1 MAMPLL
7 KRLLFVFLCLLS
19 TVCFGA
25 EVAVGATREEV
36 MAQLGAPKSK
46 MGSGGREIFTYPKGR
61 IVFADGK
68 VVSIEWKSEPTAPSA
83 PAKPADA
90 KSP

>member
-1 MAMPLL
+1 MPLL
-7 KRLLFVFLCLLS
+7 KRMLLVFLCLVPAL
-19 TVCFGA
+19 CFGA

-46 MGSGGREIFTYPKGR
+46 MGSGTREIFTYPKGR

-68 VVSIEWKSEPTAPSA
+68 VVSIEWKGEPSIPPA

>member
-1 MAMPLL
+1 M
-7 KRLLFVFLCLLS
+7 LC
-19 TVCFGA
+19 GA
-25 EVAVGATREEV
+25 ELGIGATREEV

-61 IVFADGK
+61 IVLADGK
-68 VVSIEWKSEPTAPSA
+68 VVSIEWKSAPPAPTA

-90 KSP
+90 KSS